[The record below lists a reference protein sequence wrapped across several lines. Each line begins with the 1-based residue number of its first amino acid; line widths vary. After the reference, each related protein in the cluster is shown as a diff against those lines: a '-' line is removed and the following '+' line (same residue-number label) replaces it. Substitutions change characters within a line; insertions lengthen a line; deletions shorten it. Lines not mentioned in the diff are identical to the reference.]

1 MPVEPQIIKADGS
14 KEPFL
19 YSGDKPTLKEL
30 QEAVGGFIEML
41 AGKNEGWVLL
51 VDEDGNRKD
60 LSYNEAA
67 TDLVSPDYMMHNNT
81 LRGTAIHI
89 QKSIMNE
96 ECRVGPDTFF
106 GLRSADSNK
115 DRYDN

>member
-19 YSGDKPTLKEL
+19 YSGDKPTLNEM

-41 AGKNEGWVLL
+41 KGIDDEWILL
-51 VDEDGNRKD
+51 VDEDGNRKN
-60 LSYNEAA
+60 LPYNETA

-81 LRGTAIHI
+81 LRGTVVHMPRAL
-89 QKSIMNE
+89 M
-96 ECRVGPDTFF
+96 D
-106 GLRSADSNK
+106 
-115 DRYDN
+115 